1 MVRFIHSATAPKFL
15 NKRGDFMKDKYVYPA
30 LFSYDEDGISIE
42 FPDLPRC
49 FSCADTDEEALYMA
63 EDVLGLWMVEL
74 EEDNEEIPSPT
85 NLKDIEVEDNQ
96 KTVLVSVWMPTVRK
110 AINNKSIK
118 KTLTIPQ
125 WLDIMAREKDINFS
139 YVLQEGLKRELNL
152 INE

>member
-1 MVRFIHSATAPKFL
+1 
-15 NKRGDFMKDKYVYPA
+15 MKDKYVYPA

-42 FPDLPRC
+42 FPDLPGC

-63 EDVLGLWMVEL
+63 EDALGLWMVEL

-139 YVLQEGLKRELNL
+139 YILQEGLKKELNL

>member
-1 MVRFIHSATAPKFL
+1 
-15 NKRGDFMKDKYVYPA
+15 MKDKYVYPA
-30 LFSYDEDGISIE
+30 IFSYDEDGISIE
-42 FPDLPRC
+42 FPDLPGC

-74 EEDNEEIPSPT
+74 EEDNEEIPEPT

-139 YVLQEGLKRELNL
+139 YVLQEGLKKELNL

>member
-1 MVRFIHSATAPKFL
+1 
-15 NKRGDFMKDKYVYPA
+15 MKDKYVYPA

-42 FPDLPRC
+42 FPDLPGC

-139 YVLQEGLKRELNL
+139 YILQEGLEKELNL

>member
-1 MVRFIHSATAPKFL
+1 
-15 NKRGDFMKDKYVYPA
+15 MKDKYVYPA

-42 FPDLPRC
+42 FPDLPGC

-74 EEDNEEIPSPT
+74 EEDNEEIPAPT

-96 KTVLVSVWMPTVRK
+96 KTALISVWMPTVRK

-139 YVLQEGLKRELNL
+139 YILQEGLKKELNL
-152 INE
+152 I

>member
-1 MVRFIHSATAPKFL
+1 
-15 NKRGDFMKDKYVYPA
+15 MKDKYVYPA

-42 FPDLPRC
+42 FPDLPGC

-74 EEDNEEIPSPT
+74 EENNEEIPSPT

-139 YVLQEGLKRELNL
+139 YILQEGLKKELNL